1 MINLLPPEHKQK
13 EAIYS
18 RLYAL
23 VGVYV
28 LVVFLLGL
36 GAAGLAGYNLTT
48 GTTINDRQQKVDA
61 LAGQRAAHK
70 SETTKAA
77 FIEDRIKQ
85 AATYT
90 ETRQWETVLDA
101 VAATVPSEIQLT
113 SIKATTSTTKAVSLV
128 LAGQTTDR
136 RAIVLFRQKLASDK
150 KFTGASL
157 QTITDATVN
166 SKSGFTFTI
175 ECAVAA
181 TTGGTTP

>member
-13 EAIYS
+13 EATYS

-23 VGVYV
+23 LGVYV

-36 GAAGLAGYNLTT
+36 GAAGLATYNLTT
-48 GTTINDRQQKVDA
+48 GSTINERQQTVDN
-61 LAGQRAAHK
+61 LAVQRAAHK
-70 SETTKAA
+70 SETAKAA

-85 AATYT
+85 ATTYS
-90 ETRQWETVLDA
+90 ETRQWEAVLDA

-113 SIKATTSTTKAVSLV
+113 SIKASTGTSKVVSLV

-136 RAIVLFRQKLASDK
+136 RSIVLFRQKLASDT

-157 QTITDATVN
+157 QTITDATIN
-166 SKSGFTFTI
+166 GKSGFTFTI
-175 ECAVAA
+175 ECSVAA
-181 TTGGTTP
+181 TTGGTAP